1 MAAKN
6 VEEYV
11 NKVFSDGSVTVCA
24 ILRTR
29 LSTFSLHGAFHSK
42 DKLNNYR

>member
-11 NKVFSDGSVTVCA
+11 KKVFNDGSVTVCI
-24 ILRTR
+24 ILCTF
-29 LSTFSLHGAFHSK
+29 LSVLSLHAVFQSESK
-42 DKLNNYR
+42 LRNYQ